1 MSPEPKTFRRNKGI
15 PISTFVGYVC
25 KKHIRN
31 RCSLRAPSKPPAQTG
46 EIMEKDRALIM
57 MVDDSRTSLT
67 AGVAVLSASWS
78 VQTAL
83 SAAKMFEAL
92 EQSKPELIL
101 LDVNMPGMTGFE
113 AIQILKKQPETQDI
127 PVIFLTGSSEH
138 ESELAG
144 LKLGAVDY
152 ITKPF
157 IPELLCQRVAT
168 HVLLK
173 RQQHE
178 LENYNKNLQHMVD
191 EKTKTIV
198 KLQNKILAVTAEM
211 IESRDGTTGK
221 HIANTQRH
229 LKILL
234 QAAIRAGFWKE
245 QTADWDIELI
255 LNASQLHDIG
265 KIAIE
270 DKILRKTEKLTNDE
284 FAEMQQHVSRGVNII
299 ARLQDGEVDNRFLQY
314 AKIFAGFHHEKW
326 DGSGYHLGL
335 AGEEIPL
342 LSRMLTV
349 CDVYDALTADRSYK
363 KAFSH
368 EEAVKIII
376 EGKGTHFDPTLVS
389 LFEECAEMFRQREE
403 APQTS

>member
-1 MSPEPKTFRRNKGI
+1 
-15 PISTFVGYVC
+15 
-25 KKHIRN
+25 
-31 RCSLRAPSKPPAQTG
+31 
-46 EIMEKDRALIM
+46 M
-57 MVDDSRTSLT
+57 MVDDSRTTLT

-234 QAAIRAGFWKE
+234 QAAIRAGLWKE
-245 QTADWDIELI
+245 QTADWDIELL

-299 ARLQDGEVDNRFLQY
+299 ARLQDGEADNRFLQY

-335 AGEEIPL
+335 AGEKIPL

-368 EEAVKIII
+368 EQAVKIII

-389 LFEECAEMFRQREE
+389 LFEECAEMFRQTEE